1 LGRISAIRDALIL
14 MGVAELDDEKTTG
27 KQRKI
32 MSWTR
37 RSFDTR
43 LSFSFFVRLALSF
56 IESVRSCIDSAELI
70 GTKMSLSTVV
80 QSLFEKDRE
89 GEQSSDSLSNR

>member
-14 MGVAELDDEKTTG
+14 TGVAEFDDEKTTG

-37 RSFDTR
+37 RSFETR
-43 LSFSFFVRLALSF
+43 LSFSFLGWLGLSF
-56 IESVRSCIDSAELI
+56 IESVRSCIDTAELI
-70 GTKMSLSTVV
+70 GTKMSLSTAV
-80 QSLFEKDRE
+80 QSLLEKDRE
-89 GEQSSDSLSNR
+89 GERSSDSLSNR